1 VPAQGLV
8 RSVRIDQPIVQRVV
22 AETAATLPVV
32 RGERLGEIR
41 VYQRGRLLA
50 RKPLVAGRTVER
62 PGPLGR
68 AGFYAGQTAH
78 HIWSWL

>member
-1 VPAQGLV
+1 
-8 RSVRIDQPIVQRVV
+8 
-22 AETAATLPVV
+22 
-32 RGERLGEIR
+32 
-41 VYQRGRLLA
+41 LLA